1 MKKGKV
7 IETPIDPEEI
17 AEMRVGDSFYIT
29 GTIFTARDAAHEK
42 LLELEDEK
50 VPFDPSEYAMFHC
63 GPAIHKEEGVWK
75 VVSAGPTTSIRMEIF
90 EDEFIERF
98 GTKVII
104 GKGGMGERTL
114 KALEKHGGVYCQYT
128 GGAGALMANA
138 IKEVEDVHFLEEL
151 GIPEAFWMFRVKE
164 AGPFLVTM
172 DSAGNSTHADVAAE
186 VDKNLKKVKS
196 DL

>member
-1 MKKGKV
+1 MN
-7 IETPIDPEEI
+7 IFETPLDHERVKEL
-17 AEMRVGDSFYIT
+17 RVGDAFYIT

-42 LLELEDEK
+42 LLEIEDEE
-50 VPFDPSEYAMFHC
+50 VPFDPSKYAMFHC
-63 GPAIHKEEGVWK
+63 GPAIHKEEGQWK

-90 EDEFIERF
+90 EDDFIERF

-138 IKEVEDVHFLEEL
+138 IKEVEDVYFLEEL
-151 GIPEAFWMFRVKE
+151 GIPEAFWMFRVEE

-172 DSAGNSTHADVAAE
+172 DSAGNSIHDDVAQE
-186 VDKNLKKVKS
+186 VSKNLERVKS
-196 DL
+196 QL

>member
-1 MKKGKV
+1 MKKL

-17 AEMRVGDSFYIT
+17 AELRVGDSFYIT

-42 LLELEDEK
+42 LLVLDDEEI
-50 VPFDPSEYAMFHC
+50 PFTPSKYAMFHC
-63 GPAIHKEEGVWK
+63 GPAIHKEEGEWK

-90 EDEFIERF
+90 EDDFIERF

-114 KALEKHGGVYCQYT
+114 QALEKHGAVYCQYT

-138 IKEVEDVHFLEEL
+138 IEEVKDVHFLEEL

-172 DSAGNSTHADVAAE
+172 DSVGNSTHADVAE
-186 VDKNLKKVKS
+186 DVKKNLEKVKS